1 MLEIGIGVFLKKS
14 NKKKKNMENKI
25 EKYVLRRQI
34 KSEGIHER
42 ILEKIHEKSIK

>member
-1 MLEIGIGVFLKKS
+1 MLEIGIGLFLKKS
-14 NKKKKNMENKI
+14 NKKQKNMENKI